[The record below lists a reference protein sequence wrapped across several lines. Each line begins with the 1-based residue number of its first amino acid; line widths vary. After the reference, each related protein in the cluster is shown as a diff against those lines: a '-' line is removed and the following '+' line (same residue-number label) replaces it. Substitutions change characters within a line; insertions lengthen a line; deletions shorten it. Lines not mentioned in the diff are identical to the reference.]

1 MNIFTKNEIEGIDK
15 KLKRGKKIKS
25 IKWEVNIL
33 NPIDDS
39 SNIFEKKYCSIRDI
53 ADDHTFLPYDTWRN
67 IAVGRSKV
75 YDAFIKLFKVEEEL
89 FYSNILK
96 NEDKGEQPPTSQEG
110 EQTTQIHSPKQNT
123 NTTTPYQT
131 KVPACA

>member
-1 MNIFTKNEIEGIDK
+1 MNIFTKNEIDAIDK

-25 IKWEVNIL
+25 IKWEVKIL
-33 NPIDDS
+33 NPIDNTLDIY
-39 SNIFEKKYCSIRDI
+39 NRKYCSIRDI
-53 ADDHTFLPYDTWRN
+53 ADDHSFLPYDTWRN

-75 YDAFIKLFKVEEEL
+75 YDAFIKLLKVDEEL

-96 NEDKGEQPPTSQEG
+96 NEDKGEQPSTSQEG
-110 EQTTQIHSPKQNT
+110 EQTAQIHSPKQDT
-123 NTTTPYQT
+123 NTPTPYQT